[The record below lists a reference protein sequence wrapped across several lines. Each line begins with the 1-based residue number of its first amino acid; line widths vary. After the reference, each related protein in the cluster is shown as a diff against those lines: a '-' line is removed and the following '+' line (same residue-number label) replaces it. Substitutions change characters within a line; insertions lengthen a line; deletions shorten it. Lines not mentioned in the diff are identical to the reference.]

1 MERFCTVRGCDRPV
15 KGRAY
20 GRRCNAHRHR
30 ARRHGHPEQLGIT
43 RKELKRFEGRIEGLV
58 AKNPEARGWAALDQR
73 WEALTK
79 HAADIV
85 EAAKGGK
92 PHQRNERRA
101 AEEVLKIAQ
110 GTEGRAV
117 WVRVAALYAFQEEFP
132 QRFLS
137 DRAFLYELV
146 RTVRRLSA
154 VSVSQYYNAK
164 TGRTKLVYRDPPP
177 QAIEFMAAWLRE
189 VFGFAGLHLAREW
202 REKRERSA
210 REKARERDEINEAVK
225 EAVTDA

>member
-43 RKELKRFEGRIEGLV
+43 RKELKPFEGRVEGLI

-73 WEALTK
+73 WEAILQ
-79 HAADIV
+79 HAAGIM
-85 EAAKGGK
+85 AAARSK
-92 PHQRNERRA
+92 PYRRNERRA

-110 GTEGRAV
+110 GANGRAV
-117 WVRVAALYAFQEEFP
+117 WVRVAALYALQEEFP
-132 QRFLS
+132 HRFLS
-137 DRAFLYELV
+137 DRAFLYEMV

-154 VSVSQYYNAK
+154 VSVSQYHNAT

-177 QAIEFMAAWLRE
+177 QAVEFIAAWLRE
-189 VFGFAGLHLAREW
+189 AFGFASLHLAREW